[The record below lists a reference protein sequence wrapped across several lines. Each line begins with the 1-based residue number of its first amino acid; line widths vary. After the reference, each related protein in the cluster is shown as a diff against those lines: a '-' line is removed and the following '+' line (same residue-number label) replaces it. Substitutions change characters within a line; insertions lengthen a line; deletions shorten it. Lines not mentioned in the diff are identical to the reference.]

1 MRVRGRC
8 WQPTRTRVAPHTHT
22 QMCVCGRGRRQ
33 SGKKGGKKGGKKADK
48 ATEWAAIDCLHCAT
62 NAAMAITKDSTGE
75 RIRCPGCKK
84 QYRTSASNLHLVF
97 TRHPSLA
104 EAEQALNA

>member
-1 MRVRGRC
+1 
-8 WQPTRTRVAPHTHT
+8 
-22 QMCVCGRGRRQ
+22 MCVCGRGRRANAKAG
-33 SGKKGGKKGGKKADK
+33 GKAGYKKTLGKLSKAQIRENGKKGGKKAAK
-48 ATEWAAIDCLHCAT
+48 ATEWAAINCLHCAT
-62 NAAMAITKDSTGE
+62 NAAMAITKDSKGE

-84 QYRTSASNLHLVF
+84 QYRTSAEHLIF

>member
-1 MRVRGRC
+1 
-8 WQPTRTRVAPHTHT
+8 
-22 QMCVCGRGRRQ
+22 MCVCGRGRRENYKKGLGKLSKAQ
-33 SGKKGGKKGGKKADK
+33 CLEANKKGGKATTT

-62 NAAMAITKDSTGE
+62 NAAMAINKDSNGE
-75 RIRCPGCKK
+75 KIRCPGCKK

>member
-1 MRVRGRC
+1 
-8 WQPTRTRVAPHTHT
+8 
-22 QMCVCGRGRRQ
+22 MCVCGRGRREN
-33 SGKKGGKKGGKKADK
+33 GKKGGKNGGK
-48 ATEWAAIDCLHCAT
+48 ATEWAAIDCLHCGT
-62 NAAMAITKDSTGE
+62 NAAMAINKDSTGE

-84 QYRTSASNLHLVF
+84 LYRTSASNRHLIF